1 MQGQEKAQVLLSL
14 LEDSSQGVL
23 SSLDNASAQQLLSS
37 VGSVDALEGE
47 PLQAFLIDV
56 LEQLDRKRQEQLFAP
71 NIEEPLQAEPE
82 PEPEEPVT
90 ETFESLESD
99 EPFFKANDPEAK
111 PERDPTLR
119 SPSFIARLVSEQKPQ
134 VRAFFLSRID
144 EDLRNEIMTFLPDE
158 VIADYESRQIEEI
171 PLSDKVFETLYEE
184 LCRKSPE
191 DAPEDNNE
199 SLEDDSGFPN
209 FF

>member
-1 MQGQEKAQVLLSL
+1 MQGHEKAQLLLSL
-14 LEDSSQGVL
+14 LEENSQGVL

-37 VGSVDALEGE
+37 VGSVDPLEGE
-47 PLQAFLIDV
+47 ALQSFLVDV
-56 LEQLDRKRQEQLFAP
+56 LDQIDRKRQEQLFAAP
-71 NIEEPLQAEPE
+71 IEEPIQEE
-82 PEPEEPVT
+82 SVSEEPIP

-99 EPFFKANDPEAK
+99 EPFFETNDPEAK
-111 PERDPTLR
+111 AERDPTLR

-144 EDLRNEIMTFLPDE
+144 DDLRNEIMTFLPDD
-158 VIADYESRQIEEI
+158 VIVDYESREIEEI

-191 DAPEDNNE
+191 DSPEDNDDA
-199 SLEDDSGFPN
+199 LDDDSGFPN

>member
-1 MQGQEKAQVLLSL
+1 MQGQEKAQYLLSL
-14 LEDSSQGVL
+14 LEDNSQNVL

-37 VGSVDALEGE
+37 VGSVEPLEGE

-56 LEQLDRKRQEQLFAP
+56 LDQLDRKRQAQLFAP
-71 NIEEPLQAEPE
+71 APEEPTTEAPVL
-82 PEPEEPVT
+82 EEPVT

-99 EPFFKANDPEAK
+99 APFFESNDPEPKA
-111 PERDPTLR
+111 ERDPTLR
-119 SPSFIARLVSEQKPQ
+119 SPAHIARLVSEQKPQ

-158 VIADYESRQIEEI
+158 VIADYESREIEEI

-184 LCRKSPE
+184 LCRKSPD
-191 DAPEDNNE
+191 DAPEDSE
-199 SLEDDSGFPN
+199 DSLEDDSDFPN

>member
-14 LEDSSQGVL
+14 LEDNSQNVL
-23 SSLDNASAQQLLSS
+23 SSLDSASAQQLLSS

-47 PLQAFLIDV
+47 ELQSFLIDV
-56 LEQLDRKRQEQLFAP
+56 LDQLDKKRQAQLFAP
-71 NIEEPLQAEPE
+71 PMEEPVQEPAT
-82 PEPEEPVT
+82 EPEEPVT
-90 ETFESLESD
+90 ETFASLESD
-99 EPFFKANDPEAK
+99 EPFFESGESEQK

-119 SPSFIARLVSEQKPQ
+119 SSSFIARLVSEQKPQ

-144 EDLRNEIMTFLPDE
+144 DDLRNEIMTFLPDE
-158 VIADYESRQIEEI
+158 VIADYESREIEEI

-191 DAPEDNNE
+191 DDPEDNE
-199 SLEDDSGFPN
+199 DSLESDSDFPN